1 MRGLR
6 RGMLVGL
13 TVLAAVVAA
22 ALATRWALEPRGPA
36 LRIVLLTGEERRV
49 DLSQLRRLPVVSR
62 RGESQNQY
70 GNWRDAGTYTGVLLR
85 DLLGVVAYED
95 VEVAG
100 ADGYRVTIERA
111 RVEDE
116 EYPMVLAYAFNGV
129 EVPAWTDG
137 FRIVVLPDDGR
148 VSNEEYEATS
158 AGSYWVKNVNHIVL
172 E

>member
-1 MRGLR
+1 MRDLR

-13 TVLAAVVAA
+13 TVLAAALAA
-22 ALATRWALEPRGPA
+22 ALAIRWALEPRGPV

-85 DLLGVVAYED
+85 DLLGAVAYEE
-95 VEVAG
+95 VEVTA
-100 ADGYRVTIERA
+100 ADGYRVTIDRA

-116 EYPMVLAYAFNGV
+116 EYPMALAYAFNGAQ
-129 EVPAWTDG
+129 VPDWVDG
-137 FRIVVLPDDGR
+137 FRIVVLPEDGR

-158 AGSYWVKNVNHIVL
+158 AGSYWVKNVVRL
-172 E
+172 TLQ